1 MRLSHFIR
9 KEVHMVL
16 SPVLRSALITALLG
30 LPCFAQADE
39 KSGQEVYNQTC
50 IVCHHGGLLG
60 APKLTDSKRW
70 SHLIKEGLDDLV
82 PAALGGL
89 RQMPARGG
97 NPNLSDL
104 EVARA
109 VVWMINQH
117 GAQAAEPDEAAVK
130 VWRAK
135 VDRKKKR

>member
-1 MRLSHFIR
+1 MTMSRVFR
-9 KEVHMVL
+9 
-16 SPVLRSALITALLG
+16 ALLIAPLVG
-30 LPCFAQADE
+30 LPWFAQANE
-39 KSGQEVYNQTC
+39 KSGQEVYSQTC

-60 APKLTDSKRW
+60 APKMTDSKRW
-70 SHLIKEGLDDLV
+70 AHLVKEGLDDLV

-97 NPNLSDL
+97 NPNLSDI

-130 VWRAK
+130 GWRAK
-135 VDRKKKR
+135 ADRKKKR

>member
-1 MRLSHFIR
+1 
-9 KEVHMVL
+9 MVL
-16 SPVLRSALITALLG
+16 SALLRSALVTALLG
-30 LPCFAQADE
+30 VSWLAQAGE

-60 APKLTDSKRW
+60 APKLTDGKRW
-70 SHLIKEGLDDLV
+70 SQLAKEGLDDLV

-97 NPNLSDL
+97 NPNLSDI

-130 VWRAK
+130 AWRAK
-135 VDRKKKR
+135 ADRKKKR